1 MRIVPYCVT
10 IYAMEVRNMR
20 LNIVKSTNAEQLY
33 IIKSFRKGNKNTS
46 RIVRKLGT
54 MASLLPEHDNDRDK
68 VIAWAKEEA
77 RLMTEAEE
85 NNTLKVPI
93 ELSEGKQLS
102 IGEQVSFNGGY
113 LFLQKMFHELGLN
126 KICSNISKRYEFQYD
141 LSSILANL
149 IYARIL
155 SPSSKLS
162 SFEYMQEL
170 IETPEF
176 ELHDIYRALDV
187 LEKESDNIQ
196 ASIYENTKKSRNDA
210 ILYYDC
216 TNFFFEIEEESGVR
230 KYGKSKEHRPNP
242 IVQLGLFLDGD
253 GIPLA
258 FTVFPGNEN
267 EQPTLIPMEKKI
279 LSDFKLSRF
288 IICTDAGL
296 ASTANRRFNDRAD
309 RSFIVT
315 QSLKTMK
322 GFLKEWALDP
332 KGWSLGSGDKTY
344 DISKIDDDI
353 HMNSV
358 FHKERWIKENGL
370 EQRLIVSY
378 SPKYKHY
385 QQQIRSRQVERAI
398 KIVEKG
404 SKAKTR
410 NPNSPT
416 RFIEEIQM
424 TMDGEV
430 AEKTSRSLD
439 EKKIVEESI
448 YDGFTAVCTTL
459 EDDIYDILKVN
470 RRRWEIEES
479 FRIMKSE
486 FKARPVYLRKDER
499 IVAHFLTCF
508 LSLLVYRLLEHKL
521 DEKYTV
527 SELTQ
532 TLRKMNFFHMDGIGY
547 LPEYTRSEITDALHE
562 EFGFR
567 TDTEIVTEKT
577 MKKIIR
583 DTKK

>member
-1 MRIVPYCVT
+1 
-10 IYAMEVRNMR
+10 MEVRKMR
-20 LNIVKSTNAEQLY
+20 LNIVKSKNAEQLY
-33 IIKSFRKGNKNTS
+33 IIKSFRKGSKNTS
-46 RIVRKLGT
+46 RIMKKLGT
-54 MASLLPEHDNDRDK
+54 MASLLPEHDNDREK

-85 NNTLKVPI
+85 NNTLSIPI
-93 ELSEGKQLS
+93 ELSEGKQLA
-102 IGEQVSFNGGY
+102 IGEQVTFNGGY
-113 LFLQKMFHELGLN
+113 LFLQKMFHELGLG
-126 KICSNISKRYEFQYD
+126 KICNDISKRYEFQYD
-141 LSSILANL
+141 LSSVLANL

-170 IETPEF
+170 IEIPEF

-196 ASIYENTKKSRNDA
+196 AKIYENTKKSRNDA

-216 TNFFFEIEEESGVR
+216 TNFFFEIEEESGIK

-279 LSDFKLSRF
+279 LSDFALSKF

-332 KGWSLGSGDKTY
+332 EGWYLGSGEETY
-344 DISKIDDDI
+344 DISTIDEEI

-385 QQQIRSRQVERAI
+385 QQQVRSRQVERAA

-404 SKAKTR
+404 SSAKTR
-410 NPNSPT
+410 NPNSPS
-416 RFIEEIQM
+416 RFVEEIQL

-439 EKKIVEESI
+439 EEKIAEESK

-459 EDDIYDILKVN
+459 EDDIADILKVN

-486 FKARPVYLRKDER
+486 FKARPVFLQKDER
-499 IVAHFLTCF
+499 IRAHFLTCF
-508 LSLLVYRLLEHKL
+508 LALLVYRLLEHKL
-521 DEKYTV
+521 GERYTV
-527 SELTQ
+527 SELIK
-532 TLRKMNFFHMDGIGY
+532 TLRSMNFFHMDGIGY
-547 LPEYTRSEITDALHE
+547 LPEYTRSEITDSLHE
-562 EFGFR
+562 NCGFR

-583 DTKK
+583 ATKR

>member
-1 MRIVPYCVT
+1 
-10 IYAMEVRNMR
+10 MR

-332 KGWSLGSGDKTY
+332 KGWSLGSGDETY

-385 QQQIRSRQVERAI
+385 QQQVRSRQVERAI

-532 TLRKMNFFHMDGIGY
+532 TLRKMNFFRMEGIGY
-547 LPEYTRSEITDALHE
+547 LPEYTRTEITDALHE
-562 EFGFR
+562 KFDFR

>member
-1 MRIVPYCVT
+1 
-10 IYAMEVRNMR
+10 MR
-20 LNIVKSTNAEQLY
+20 LTISKSKNAEQLY
-33 IIKSFRKGNKNTS
+33 ITKSYRINKNKTS
-46 RIVRKLGT
+46 SKIVRKLGSMT
-54 MASLLPEHDNDRDK
+54 SLLPKHDNDREK

-77 RLMTEAEE
+77 RRMTEEE
-85 NNTLKVPI
+85 KRNTLKIPA
-93 ELSEGKQLS
+93 EFSEGKQLS
-102 IGEQVSFNGGY
+102 FGEQVTFNGGY
-113 LFLQKMFHELGLN
+113 LFLQKMYHELGLAS
-126 KICSNISKRYEFQYD
+126 ICNDISKRYDFKYD
-141 LSSILANL
+141 LSKVLSGL

-162 SFEYMQEL
+162 SFEYMQQL
-170 IETPEF
+170 IETPDF

-187 LEKESDNIQ
+187 LDKESDTIQ
-196 ASIYENTKKSRNDA
+196 AMIYENTKKDRNDA

-216 TNFFFEIEEESGVR
+216 TNFFFEIEEESGIR

-242 IVQLGLFLDGD
+242 IVQLGLFLDAD

-296 ASTANRRFNDRAD
+296 ASTANRRFNNRGDRT
-309 RSFIVT
+309 FIVT
-315 QSLKTMK
+315 QSLKSMK

-332 KGWSLGSGDKTY
+332 KGWSLGSGDETY
-344 DISKIDDDI
+344 DISKIDENI
-353 HMNSV
+353 HTNDV
-358 FHKERWIKENGL
+358 FHKERWINENGL

-378 SPKYKHY
+378 SPKYKNY
-385 QQQIRSRQVERAI
+385 QQQIRQRQVDRAA
-398 KIVEKG
+398 KIIEKG
-404 SKAKTR
+404 SSAKTR
-410 NPNSPT
+410 NPNSPA

-430 AEKTSRSLD
+430 AEKTTRSLN
-439 EKKIVEESI
+439 EKKIAEEST

-459 EDDIYDILKVN
+459 ADDIADILKVN
-470 RRRWEIEES
+470 HRRWEIEES

-486 FKARPVYLRKDER
+486 FKARPVFLQKDER
-499 IVAHFLTCF
+499 IRAHFLTCF

-521 DEKYTV
+521 DEKYSV
-527 SELTQ
+527 SELTS
-532 TLRKMNFFHMDGIGY
+532 TLRNMNFFKIDALGY
-547 LPEYTRSEITDALHE
+547 LPEYTRNEITDDLHDKL
-562 EFGFR
+562 GFR
-567 TDTEIVTEKT
+567 TDMEIVTDKT

-583 DTKK
+583 LTKR

>member
-1 MRIVPYCVT
+1 MRVT
-10 IYAMEVRNMR
+10 LTKSKVAEHVYISKAYRND
-20 LNIVKSTNAEQLY
+20 NGKS
-33 IIKSFRKGNKNTS
+33 TS
-46 RIVRKLGT
+46 RIFKKLGT
-54 MASLLPEHDNDRDK
+54 MAELLPKHDNDREK
-68 VIAWAKEEA
+68 VLAWAREQA
-77 RLMTEAEE
+77 RICTEAEK
-85 NNTLKVPI
+85 NNTLKIPV
-93 ELSEGKQLS
+93 EFSQGKQ
-102 IGEQVSFNGGY
+102 IAMGERVSFNGGY
-113 LFLQKMFHELGLN
+113 LFLQKMFHELGLD
-126 KICSNISKRYEFQYD
+126 KICSSISGKYEFQYD
-141 LSSILANL
+141 LSSVLANL

-170 IETPEF
+170 IETPGF

-196 ASIYENTKKSRNDA
+196 SSIYANTKKERNDA

-216 TNFFFEIEEESGVR
+216 TNFFFEIEEESGIKR
-230 KYGKSKEHRPNP
+230 YGKSKEHRPNP
-242 IVQLGLFLDGD
+242 IVQFGLFLDGN

-267 EQPTLIPMEKKI
+267 EQPTLIPMEQKI
-279 LSDFKLSRF
+279 LSDFALSKF

-296 ASTANRRFNDRAD
+296 ASTVNRRFNDRAD

-315 QSLKTMK
+315 QSLKSMK

-332 KGWSLGSGDKTY
+332 TGWRLGSGAEAY
-344 DISKIDDDI
+344 DISRIDEDV

-385 QQQIRSRQVERAI
+385 QRQIRSRQVERAI

-404 SKAKTR
+404 SGAKTR

-416 RFIEEIQM
+416 RFVKEIQL

-430 AEKTSRSLD
+430 AEKNSRSLD
-439 EKKIVEESI
+439 EKKIAEESM

-459 EDDIYDILKVN
+459 EDEIADILKVHH
-470 RRRWEIEES
+470 RRWEIEES

-486 FKARPVYLRKDER
+486 FKARPVYLQKDER
-499 IVAHFLTCF
+499 IRAHFLTCF

-521 DEKYTV
+521 DERYTV
-527 SELTQ
+527 SELIK
-532 TLRKMNFFHMDGIGY
+532 TLRGMNFFHMEGIGY

-567 TDTEIVTEKT
+567 TDTEIVPEKN

-583 DTKK
+583 STKK

>member
-1 MRIVPYCVT
+1 M
-10 IYAMEVRNMR
+10 MEVRKMR
-20 LNIVKSTNAEQLY
+20 LNIVKSKNAEQLY
-33 IIKSFRKGNKNTS
+33 IIKSFRKGSKNTS
-46 RIVRKLGT
+46 RIMKKLGT
-54 MASLLPEHDNDRDK
+54 MASLLPEHDNDREK

-85 NNTLKVPI
+85 NNTLSIPI
-93 ELSEGKQLS
+93 ELSEGKQLA
-102 IGEQVSFNGGY
+102 IGEQVTFNGGY
-113 LFLQKMFHELGLN
+113 LFLQKMFHELGLG
-126 KICSNISKRYEFQYD
+126 KICNDISKRYEFQYD
-141 LSSILANL
+141 LSSVLANL

-170 IETPEF
+170 IEIPEF

-196 ASIYENTKKSRNDA
+196 AKIYENTKKSRNDA

-216 TNFFFEIEEESGVR
+216 TNFFFEIEEESGIK
-230 KYGKSKEHRPNP
+230 KYGKGKEHRPNP

-258 FTVFPGNEN
+258 FTVFPGNKN

-279 LSDFKLSRF
+279 LSDFALSKF

-322 GFLKEWALDP
+322 RFLKEWALDHE
-332 KGWSLGSGDKTY
+332 GWYLGSGEETY
-344 DISKIDDDI
+344 DISNIDEDI

-378 SPKYKHY
+378 SPKYKKY
-385 QQQIRSRQVERAI
+385 QQQIRQRQVERAA

-404 SKAKTR
+404 SSAKTR
-410 NPNSPT
+410 NPNSPS
-416 RFIEEIQM
+416 RFVEEIQL

-430 AEKTSRSLD
+430 AEKISRSLD
-439 EKKIVEESI
+439 EKKIAEESM

-459 EDDIYDILKVN
+459 EDDVADILKVN
-470 RRRWEIEES
+470 HRRWEIEES

-486 FKARPVYLRKDER
+486 FKARPVYLQKDER
-499 IVAHFLTCF
+499 IRAHFLTCF
-508 LSLLVYRLLEHKL
+508 LALLVYRLLEHKL
-521 DEKYTV
+521 DERYTV
-527 SELTQ
+527 PELIK
-532 TLRKMNFFHMDGIGY
+532 TLRSMNFFHMDGIGY
-547 LPEYTRSEITDALHE
+547 LPEYTRSEITDSLHE
-562 EFGFR
+562 EFEFR
-567 TDTEIVTEKT
+567 TDTEIVPEKN
-577 MKKIIR
+577 MKKIIKA
-583 DTKK
+583 TKR

>member
-1 MRIVPYCVT
+1 MRVT
-10 IYAMEVRNMR
+10 LTKSNVAEHVYISKAYRNDKG
-20 LNIVKSTNAEQLY
+20 KSTSK
-33 IIKSFRKGNKNTS
+33 IFK
-46 RIVRKLGT
+46 KLGT
-54 MASLLPEHDNDRDK
+54 MAELLPKHDNDREK
-68 VIAWAKEEA
+68 VLAWAREQARICTEE
-77 RLMTEAEE
+77 EK
-85 NNTLKVPI
+85 NNTLKVPV
-93 ELSEGKQLS
+93 EFSQGKQ
-102 IGEQVSFNGGY
+102 IAMGERVSFNGGY
-113 LFLQKMFHELGLN
+113 LFLQKMFHELGLD
-126 KICSNISKRYEFQYD
+126 KICNNISKKYEFQYD
-141 LSSILANL
+141 LSSVLANL

-170 IETPEF
+170 IEVPEF

-196 ASIYENTKKSRNDA
+196 AEIYENTKKSRNDA

-216 TNFFFEIEEESGVR
+216 TNFFFEIEEESGIK

-242 IVQLGLFLDGD
+242 IVQFGLFLDGD

-279 LSDFKLSRF
+279 LSDFALSKF

-344 DISKIDDDI
+344 DISMIDEDI

-385 QQQIRSRQVERAI
+385 QQQIRSRQVERAV
-398 KIVEKG
+398 KIIEKG

-410 NPNSPT
+410 NPNSPS
-416 RFIEEIQM
+416 RFVEEIQL

-439 EKKIVEESI
+439 EKKIAEESM

-459 EDDIYDILKVN
+459 EDDIANILKVN
-470 RRRWEIEES
+470 HRRWEIEES

-486 FKARPVYLRKDER
+486 FKARPVYLQKDER
-499 IVAHFLTCF
+499 IRAHFLTCF

-527 SELTQ
+527 SELIK
-532 TLRKMNFFHMDGIGY
+532 TLRSMNFFHMDGIGY
-547 LPEYTRSEITDALHE
+547 LPEYTRSEITDALHDE
-562 EFGFR
+562 LGFR
-567 TDTEIVTEKT
+567 TDTEIVPEKS
-577 MKKIIR
+577 MKKIIKT
-583 DTKK
+583 TKK

>member
-1 MRIVPYCVT
+1 MRVT
-10 IYAMEVRNMR
+10 LTKSNVAEHVYISKAYRNEKG
-20 LNIVKSTNAEQLY
+20 KS
-33 IIKSFRKGNKNTS
+33 TS
-46 RIVRKLGT
+46 RIFKKLGT
-54 MASLLPEHDNDRDK
+54 MEELLPKHDNDREK
-68 VIAWAKEEA
+68 VLEWAREQA
-77 RLMTEAEE
+77 RICTEAEK
-85 NNTLKVPI
+85 NNTLKIPV
-93 ELSEGKQLS
+93 EFSQGKQ
-102 IGEQVSFNGGY
+102 IAMGERVSFNGGY
-113 LFLQKMFHELGLN
+113 IFLQKMFYELGLN
-126 KICSNISKRYEFQYD
+126 NICDNIAEKYGFQYD

-170 IETPEF
+170 LEIPEF

-187 LEKESDNIQ
+187 LNKESDYIQ
-196 ASIYENTKKSRNDA
+196 AKIYESTKKSRNDA

-216 TNFFFEIEEESGVR
+216 TNFFFEIEEESGIK
-230 KYGKSKEHRPNP
+230 KYGKGKEHRPNP
-242 IVQLGLFLDGD
+242 IVQFGLFLDGD
-253 GIPLA
+253 GMPLA

-267 EQPTLIPMEKKI
+267 EQPSLIPMEKKI
-279 LSDFKLSRF
+279 LSDFALSRF

-296 ASTANRRFNDRAD
+296 ASTANRRFNDRGD

-322 GFLKEWALDP
+322 DFLKEWALDP
-332 KGWSLGSGDKTY
+332 KGWSLGNGSEIY
-344 DISKIDDDI
+344 DISSIDDEL

-358 FHKERWIKENGL
+358 FHKERWINENGL

-378 SPKYKHY
+378 SPKYKRY
-385 QQQIRSRQVERAI
+385 QQQIRQRQVDRAARI
-398 KIVEKG
+398 IEKG
-404 SKAKTR
+404 STYKTH

-416 RFIEEIQM
+416 RFIEEVQV

-430 AEKTSRSLD
+430 AEKTSRSLN
-439 EKKIVEESI
+439 EKKIAEESM

-459 EDDIYDILKVN
+459 EDDIADILKVSH
-470 RRRWEIEES
+470 RRWEIEES

-486 FKARPVYLRKDER
+486 FKARPVYLQKDER
-499 IVAHFLTCF
+499 ICAHFLTCF
-508 LSLLVYRLLEHKL
+508 LALLVYRRLEHRL
-521 DEKYTV
+521 NEKCTV
-527 SELTQ
+527 AELTQ
-532 TLRKMNFFHMDGIGY
+532 TLKKMNFFHIDGIGY

-567 TDTEIVTEKT
+567 TDSEILPEKN

-583 DTKK
+583 DSKK

>member
-1 MRIVPYCVT
+1 MRIVPYCVK
-10 IYAMEVRNMR
+10 IYMMEEYKMR

-33 IIKSFRKGNKNTS
+33 IIKSFRKGSKNTS

-85 NNTLKVPI
+85 NNTLKIPI
-93 ELSEGKQLS
+93 ELSEGKQMS

-113 LFLQKMFHELGLN
+113 LFLQKMFHELGLD
-126 KICSNISKRYEFQYD
+126 KICNNISKKYEFQYD
-141 LSSILANL
+141 LSSVLANL

-216 TNFFFEIEEESGVR
+216 TNFFFEIEEESGIK

-279 LSDFKLSRF
+279 LSDFALSKF

-332 KGWSLGSGDKTY
+332 KGWSLGSSDETY
-344 DISKIDDDI
+344 DITKIDEDI

-358 FHKERWIKENGL
+358 FHKERWIRENGL

-385 QQQIRSRQVERAI
+385 QQQIRSRQVERAV

-410 NPNSPT
+410 NPNSPS
-416 RFIEEIQM
+416 RFVEEIQL
-424 TMDGEV
+424 TIDGEV
-430 AEKTSRSLD
+430 AEKTSRSID
-439 EKKIVEESI
+439 EKKIAEESM

-459 EDDIYDILKVN
+459 EDDIADILKVN
-470 RRRWEIEES
+470 HRRWEIEES

-486 FKARPVYLRKDER
+486 FKARPVYLQKDER
-499 IVAHFLTCF
+499 IRAHFLTCF

-521 DEKYTV
+521 DDKYTV
-527 SELTQ
+527 SELIQ
-532 TLRKMNFFHMDGIGY
+532 TLRKMNFFRMDGIGY

-567 TDTEIVTEKT
+567 TDMEIVTEKT

-583 DTKK
+583 DTRR

>member
-332 KGWSLGSGDKTY
+332 KGWSLGSGDETY

-479 FRIMKSE
+479 FKIMKSE

-532 TLRKMNFFHMDGIGY
+532 TLRKMNFFRMEGIGY
-547 LPEYTRSEITDALHE
+547 LPEYTRTEITDALHE
-562 EFGFR
+562 KFDFR

>member
-1 MRIVPYCVT
+1 MRVT
-10 IYAMEVRNMR
+10 LTKSNVAEHVYISKAYRNDKG
-20 LNIVKSTNAEQLY
+20 KS
-33 IIKSFRKGNKNTS
+33 TS
-46 RIVRKLGT
+46 RIFKKLGT
-54 MASLLPEHDNDRDK
+54 MAELLPKHDNDREK
-68 VIAWAKEEA
+68 VLAWAREQARICTEE
-77 RLMTEAEE
+77 EKK
-85 NNTLKVPI
+85 NTLKVPV
-93 ELSEGKQLS
+93 EFSQGKQIA
-102 IGEQVSFNGGY
+102 IGERASFNGGY
-113 LFLQKMFHELGLN
+113 LFLQKMFHKLGLG
-126 KICSNISKRYEFQYD
+126 KICNDISKKYEFQYD
-141 LSSILANL
+141 LSSVLANL

-176 ELHDIYRALDV
+176 ELHDVYRALDV
-187 LEKESDNIQ
+187 LEKESESIQ
-196 ASIYENTKKSRNDA
+196 AQIYENTKKDRNDA

-216 TNFFFEIEEESGVR
+216 TNFFFEIEEESGIR

-242 IVQLGLFLDGD
+242 IVQFGLFLDGN

-279 LSDFKLSRF
+279 LADFALSKF

-332 KGWSLGSGDKTY
+332 EGWTLGSGKETY
-344 DISKIDDDI
+344 DISKIDEDF

-385 QQQIRSRQVERAI
+385 QQQIRSRQVERAV

-410 NPNSPT
+410 NLNSPS
-416 RFIEEIQM
+416 RFVEEIQL

-430 AEKTSRSLD
+430 AEKISRHLD
-439 EKKIVEESI
+439 EKKIAEESM

-459 EDDIYDILKVN
+459 EDDVADILKVN

-486 FKARPVYLRKDER
+486 FKARPVFLQKDER
-499 IVAHFLTCF
+499 IRAHFLTCF
-508 LSLLVYRLLEHKL
+508 LSLLVYRLLEHEL
-521 DEKYTV
+521 DERYTV
-527 SELTQ
+527 SELIK
-532 TLRKMNFFHMDGIGY
+532 TLRSMNFFHMDGIGY
-547 LPEYTRSEITDALHE
+547 LPEYTRSEITDSLHE

-567 TDTEIVTEKT
+567 TDTEIVPEKN
-577 MKKIIR
+577 MKNIIKT
-583 DTKK
+583 TKK

>member
-1 MRIVPYCVT
+1 
-10 IYAMEVRNMR
+10 MR

-332 KGWSLGSGDKTY
+332 KGWSLGSGDETY

-532 TLRKMNFFHMDGIGY
+532 TLRKMNFFRMDGIGY

>member
-1 MRIVPYCVT
+1 
-10 IYAMEVRNMR
+10 MR
-20 LNIVKSTNAEQLY
+20 LNIVKSANAEQLY
-33 IIKSFRKGNKNTS
+33 IIKSFRKGSKNTS

-54 MASLLPEHDNDRDK
+54 MAALLPEHDNDREK

-102 IGEQVSFNGGY
+102 IGEKVSFNGGY

-126 KICSNISKRYEFQYD
+126 KICNNISKKYEFRYD
-141 LSSILANL
+141 LSSVVANL

-170 IETPEF
+170 IETPDF

-187 LEKESDNIQ
+187 LAKESDNIQ
-196 ASIYENTKKSRNDA
+196 ASIYEHTKKGRNDA

-216 TNFFFEIEEESGVR
+216 TNFFFEIEEESGIR
-230 KYGKSKEHRPNP
+230 KYGKGKEHRPNP
-242 IVQLGLFLDGD
+242 IVQFGLFLDGD

-279 LSDFKLSRF
+279 LSDFALSKF

-296 ASTANRRFNDRAD
+296 ASTANRRFNDRAN

-322 GFLKEWALDP
+322 GYLKEWALDT
-332 KGWSLGSGDKTY
+332 KGWSLGSGEKTY
-344 DISKIDDDI
+344 DISKIDEEI

-370 EQRLIVSY
+370 EQRLIISY

-385 QQQIRSRQVERAI
+385 QQQIRSRQVERAV
-398 KIVEKG
+398 KIIEKG
-404 SKAKTR
+404 PGAKTR
-410 NPNSPT
+410 NQNSPS
-416 RFIEEIQM
+416 RFVEEIQL

-430 AEKTSRSLD
+430 AKKTLRTLD
-439 EKKIVEESI
+439 EKKIAEESM
-448 YDGFTAVCTTL
+448 YDGFSAVCTTL
-459 EDDIYDILKVN
+459 EDDIEDILKVN
-470 RRRWEIEES
+470 HRRWEIEES

-486 FKARPVYLRKDER
+486 FKARPVYLQKDER
-499 IVAHFLTCF
+499 IRAHFLTCF

-521 DEKYTV
+521 GERYTV
-527 SELTQ
+527 SELVR

-562 EFGFR
+562 EFNFR

-583 DTKK
+583 ETKR

>member
-1 MRIVPYCVT
+1 M
-10 IYAMEVRNMR
+10 MEVRKMR
-20 LNIVKSTNAEQLY
+20 LNIVKSKNAEQLY
-33 IIKSFRKGNKNTS
+33 IIKSFRKGSKNTS
-46 RIVRKLGT
+46 RIMKKLGT

-85 NNTLKVPI
+85 NNTLSIPI
-93 ELSEGKQLS
+93 ELSEGKQLA

-113 LFLQKMFHELGLN
+113 LFLQKMFHKLGLGR
-126 KICSNISKRYEFQYD
+126 ICNDISRKYEFQYD
-141 LSSILANL
+141 LSSVLANL

-170 IETPEF
+170 IEAPEF
-176 ELHDIYRALDV
+176 ELHDVYRALDV
-187 LEKESDNIQ
+187 LEKESENIQ
-196 ASIYENTKKSRNDA
+196 ASIYENTKKDRNDA

-216 TNFFFEIEEESGVR
+216 TNFFFEIEEESGIR

-242 IVQLGLFLDGD
+242 IVQLSLFLDGN

-279 LSDFKLSRF
+279 LSDFALSKF

-332 KGWSLGSGDKTY
+332 EGWTLGSGEETY
-344 DISKIDDDI
+344 DISKIDEDI

-358 FHKERWIKENGL
+358 FHKERWIKENEL

-385 QQQIRSRQVERAI
+385 QHQIRSRQVERAV

-404 SKAKTR
+404 SKAKTK
-410 NPNSPT
+410 NPNSPS
-416 RFIEEIQM
+416 RFVEEIQL

-430 AEKTSRSLD
+430 AEKISRNLD
-439 EKKIVEESI
+439 EKKIAEESM

-459 EDDIYDILKVN
+459 EDDIADILKVN
-470 RRRWEIEES
+470 RRRWEIEE
-479 FRIMKSE
+479 
-486 FKARPVYLRKDER
+486 
-499 IVAHFLTCF
+499 
-508 LSLLVYRLLEHKL
+508 
-521 DEKYTV
+521 
-527 SELTQ
+527 
-532 TLRKMNFFHMDGIGY
+532 
-547 LPEYTRSEITDALHE
+547 
-562 EFGFR
+562 
-567 TDTEIVTEKT
+567 
-577 MKKIIR
+577 
-583 DTKK
+583 

>member
-1 MRIVPYCVT
+1 
-10 IYAMEVRNMR
+10 MEVRKMR
-20 LNIVKSTNAEQLY
+20 LNIVKSKNAEQLY
-33 IIKSFRKGNKNTS
+33 IIKSFRKGSKNTS
-46 RIVRKLGT
+46 RIMKKLGT
-54 MASLLPEHDNDRDK
+54 MASLLPEHDNDREK

-77 RLMTEAEE
+77 RLMTVAEE
-85 NNTLKVPI
+85 NNTLSIPI
-93 ELSEGKQLS
+93 ELSEGKQLT

-113 LFLQKMFHELGLN
+113 LFLQKMFHELGLG
-126 KICSNISKRYEFQYD
+126 KICNDISKRYEFQYD
-141 LSSILANL
+141 LSSVLANL

-170 IETPEF
+170 IEIPEF

-196 ASIYENTKKSRNDA
+196 AKIYENTKKSRNDA

-216 TNFFFEIEEESGVR
+216 TNFFFEIEEESGIK

-279 LSDFKLSRF
+279 LSDFALSKF

-332 KGWSLGSGDKTY
+332 EGWYLGSGEETY
-344 DISKIDDDI
+344 DISTIDEEI

-385 QQQIRSRQVERAI
+385 QQQVRSRQVERAA

-404 SKAKTR
+404 SSAKTR
-410 NPNSPT
+410 NPNSPS
-416 RFIEEIQM
+416 RFVEEIQL

-439 EKKIVEESI
+439 EEKIAEESK

-459 EDDIYDILKVN
+459 EDDIADILKVN

-486 FKARPVYLRKDER
+486 FKARPVYLQKDER
-499 IVAHFLTCF
+499 IRAHFLTCF

-527 SELTQ
+527 SELIK
-532 TLRKMNFFHMDGIGY
+532 TLRSMNFFHMDGIGY
-547 LPEYTRSEITDALHE
+547 LPEYTRSEITDSLHE
-562 EFGFR
+562 EFEFR
-567 TDTEIVTEKT
+567 TDTEIVPEKN
-577 MKKIIR
+577 MKKIIKA
-583 DTKK
+583 TKR

>member
-1 MRIVPYCVT
+1 MRVT
-10 IYAMEVRNMR
+10 LTKSNVAEHVYISKAYRNDKG
-20 LNIVKSTNAEQLY
+20 KSTSK
-33 IIKSFRKGNKNTS
+33 IFK
-46 RIVRKLGT
+46 KLGT
-54 MASLLPEHDNDRDK
+54 MAELLPKHDNDREK
-68 VIAWAKEEA
+68 VLAWAREQARICTEE
-77 RLMTEAEE
+77 EK
-85 NNTLKVPI
+85 NNTLKVPV
-93 ELSEGKQLS
+93 EFSQGKQ
-102 IGEQVSFNGGY
+102 IAMGERVSFNGGY
-113 LFLQKMFHELGLN
+113 LFLQKMFHELGLD
-126 KICSNISKRYEFQYD
+126 KICNNISKKYEFQYD
-141 LSSILANL
+141 LSSVLANL

-170 IETPEF
+170 IEAPEF

-196 ASIYENTKKSRNDA
+196 AEIYENTKKSRNDA

-216 TNFFFEIEEESGVR
+216 TNFFFEIEEESGIK

-279 LSDFKLSRF
+279 LSDFALSKF

-344 DISKIDDDI
+344 DISKIDEDI

-385 QQQIRSRQVERAI
+385 QQQIRSRQVERAV

-410 NPNSPT
+410 NPNSPS
-416 RFIEEIQM
+416 RFVEEIQL

-439 EKKIVEESI
+439 EKKIAEESM

-459 EDDIYDILKVN
+459 EDDIANILKVN
-470 RRRWEIEES
+470 HRRWEIEES

-486 FKARPVYLRKDER
+486 FKARPVYLQKDER
-499 IVAHFLTCF
+499 IRAHFLTCF

-527 SELTQ
+527 SELIK
-532 TLRKMNFFHMDGIGY
+532 TLRSMNFFHMDGIGY
-547 LPEYTRSEITDALHE
+547 LPEYTRSEITDALHDE
-562 EFGFR
+562 LGFR
-567 TDTEIVTEKT
+567 TDTEIVPEKS
-577 MKKIIR
+577 MKKIIKT
-583 DTKK
+583 TKK

>member
-1 MRIVPYCVT
+1 
-10 IYAMEVRNMR
+10 MR
-20 LNIVKSTNAEQLY
+20 LNIVKSANAEQLY
-33 IIKSFRKGNKNTS
+33 IIKSFRKGAKNTS
-46 RIVRKLGT
+46 KIVRKLGT
-54 MASLLPEHDNDRDK
+54 MASLLPQHDNDREK

-85 NNTLKVPI
+85 NNTLKIPV
-93 ELSEGKQLS
+93 ELSEGKQLVM
-102 IGEQVSFNGGY
+102 GEKVSFNGGY
-113 LFLQKMFHELGLN
+113 LFLQKIFHELGLN
-126 KICSNISKRYEFQYD
+126 KICNNISKKYEFKYD

-187 LEKESDNIQ
+187 LEKESDSIQ
-196 ASIYENTKKSRNDA
+196 ASIYENTKKGRNDA

-216 TNFFFEIEEESGVR
+216 TNFFFEIEDESGIR
-230 KYGKSKEHRPNP
+230 KYGRSKEHRPNP
-242 IVQLGLFLDGD
+242 IVQLGLFLDGN

-258 FTVFPGNEN
+258 FTVFPGNES

-279 LSDFKLSRF
+279 LSDFALSKF

-296 ASTANRRFNDRAD
+296 ASTANRRFNNRSN

-322 GFLKEWALDP
+322 EFLKEWALDP
-332 KGWSLGSGDKTY
+332 KGWSLGSSEKTY
-344 DISKIDDDI
+344 DISKIDEEV

-358 FHKERWIKENGL
+358 FHKERWIKENDL
-370 EQRLIVSY
+370 EQRLIISY
-378 SPKYKHY
+378 SPKYKYY
-385 QQQIRSRQVERAI
+385 QRQIRSRQVERAA

-404 SKAKTR
+404 LNAKTR
-410 NPNSPT
+410 NPNSPS
-416 RFIEEIQM
+416 RFIEELQL

-430 AEKTSRSLD
+430 AEKISRSLNV
-439 EKKIVEESI
+439 EKIKEESK
-448 YDGFTAVCTTL
+448 YDGFTAVCTNL
-459 EDDIYDILKVN
+459 EDDILDILKVN

-499 IVAHFLTCF
+499 ISAHFLTCF
-508 LSLLVYRLLEHKL
+508 LALLVYRMLEHKL

-532 TLRKMNFFHMDGIGY
+532 TLRRMTFFHMSGVGY
-547 LPEYTRSEITDALHE
+547 LPGYTRTEITDALHE
-562 EFGFR
+562 KFGFR
-567 TDTEIVTEKT
+567 TDSEVITEKN
-577 MKKIIR
+577 MKKNIR
-583 DTKK
+583 NSKK

>member
-1 MRIVPYCVT
+1 MRVT
-10 IYAMEVRNMR
+10 LTKSNVAEHVYISKAYRNDKG
-20 LNIVKSTNAEQLY
+20 KSTSK
-33 IIKSFRKGNKNTS
+33 IFK
-46 RIVRKLGT
+46 KLGT
-54 MASLLPEHDNDRDK
+54 MAELLPKHDNDREK
-68 VIAWAKEEA
+68 VLAWAREQARICTEE
-77 RLMTEAEE
+77 EK
-85 NNTLKVPI
+85 NNTLKVPV
-93 ELSEGKQLS
+93 EFSQGKQ
-102 IGEQVSFNGGY
+102 IAMGERVSFNGGY
-113 LFLQKMFHELGLN
+113 LFLQKMFHELGLD
-126 KICSNISKRYEFQYD
+126 KICNNISKKYEFQYD
-141 LSSILANL
+141 LSSVLANL

-216 TNFFFEIEEESGVR
+216 TNFFFEIEEESGIK
-230 KYGKSKEHRPNP
+230 KYGISKEHRPNP

-267 EQPTLIPMEKKI
+267 EQPTLIPMERKI
-279 LSDFKLSRF
+279 LSDFSLSKF

-332 KGWSLGSGDKTY
+332 KDWSLGSDDETY
-344 DISKIDDDI
+344 DITKIDEDI

-358 FHKERWIKENGL
+358 FHKERWIKENNL

-385 QQQIRSRQVERAI
+385 QQQIRSRQVERAA

-410 NPNSPT
+410 NPNSPS
-416 RFIEEIQM
+416 RFVEEIQL

-439 EKKIVEESI
+439 EKKIAEESM

-459 EDDIYDILKVN
+459 EDDIADILKVN
-470 RRRWEIEES
+470 HRRWEIEES

-486 FKARPVYLRKDER
+486 FKARSVYLQKDER
-499 IVAHFLTCF
+499 IRAHFLTCF

-521 DEKYTV
+521 DDRYTV
-527 SELTQ
+527 SELIKA
-532 TLRKMNFFHMDGIGY
+532 LRSMNFFHMDGIGY

-567 TDTEIVTEKT
+567 TDTEIVPEKN
-577 MKKIIR
+577 MKKIIKA
-583 DTKK
+583 TKK

>member
-1 MRIVPYCVT
+1 MRVT
-10 IYAMEVRNMR
+10 LTKSNVAEHVYISKAYRNDKG
-20 LNIVKSTNAEQLY
+20 KSTSK
-33 IIKSFRKGNKNTS
+33 IFK
-46 RIVRKLGT
+46 KLGT
-54 MASLLPEHDNDRDK
+54 MAELLPKHDNDREK
-68 VIAWAKEEA
+68 VLAWAREQARICTEE
-77 RLMTEAEE
+77 EK
-85 NNTLKVPI
+85 NNTLKVPV
-93 ELSEGKQLS
+93 EFSQGKQ
-102 IGEQVSFNGGY
+102 IAMGERVSFNGGY
-113 LFLQKMFHELGLN
+113 LFLQKMFHELGLD
-126 KICSNISKRYEFQYD
+126 KICNNISKKYEFQYD
-141 LSSILANL
+141 LSSVLANL

-170 IETPEF
+170 IEVPEF

-196 ASIYENTKKSRNDA
+196 AEIYENTKKSRNDA

-216 TNFFFEIEEESGVR
+216 TNFFFEIEEESGIK

-242 IVQLGLFLDGD
+242 IVQFGLFLDGD

-279 LSDFKLSRF
+279 LSDFALSKF

-332 KGWSLGSGDKTY
+332 KGWSLGSGDKAY
-344 DISKIDDDI
+344 DISKIDEDI

-385 QQQIRSRQVERAI
+385 QQQIRSRQVERAV

-410 NPNSPT
+410 NPNSPS
-416 RFIEEIQM
+416 RFVEEIQL

-430 AEKTSRSLD
+430 AEKTSRNLD
-439 EKKIVEESI
+439 EKKIAEESM

-459 EDDIYDILKVN
+459 EDDIANILKVN
-470 RRRWEIEES
+470 HRRWEIEES

-486 FKARPVYLRKDER
+486 FKARPVYLQKDER
-499 IVAHFLTCF
+499 IRAHFLTCF

-527 SELTQ
+527 SELIK
-532 TLRKMNFFHMDGIGY
+532 TLRSMNFFHMDGIGY
-547 LPEYTRSEITDALHE
+547 LPEYTRSEITDALHDE
-562 EFGFR
+562 LGFR
-567 TDTEIVTEKT
+567 TDTEIVPEKS
-577 MKKIIR
+577 MKKIIKT
-583 DTKK
+583 TKK

>member
-1 MRIVPYCVT
+1 MRVT
-10 IYAMEVRNMR
+10 LTKSNVAEHVYISKAYRNDKG
-20 LNIVKSTNAEQLY
+20 KSTSK
-33 IIKSFRKGNKNTS
+33 IFK
-46 RIVRKLGT
+46 KLGT
-54 MASLLPEHDNDRDK
+54 MAELLPKHDNDREK
-68 VIAWAKEEA
+68 VLAWAREQARICTEE
-77 RLMTEAEE
+77 EK
-85 NNTLKVPI
+85 NNTLKVPV
-93 ELSEGKQLS
+93 EFSQGKQ
-102 IGEQVSFNGGY
+102 IAMGERVSFNGGY
-113 LFLQKMFHELGLN
+113 LFLQKMFHELGLD
-126 KICSNISKRYEFQYD
+126 KICNNISKKYEFQYD
-141 LSSILANL
+141 LSSVLANL

-216 TNFFFEIEEESGVR
+216 TNFFFEIEEESGIK
-230 KYGKSKEHRPNP
+230 KYGISKEHRPNP

-267 EQPTLIPMEKKI
+267 EQPTLIPMERKI
-279 LSDFKLSRF
+279 LSDFSLSKF

-332 KGWSLGSGDKTY
+332 KGWSLGSDDETY
-344 DISKIDDDI
+344 DITKIDEDI

-358 FHKERWIKENGL
+358 FHKERWIKENNL

-385 QQQIRSRQVERAI
+385 QQQIRSRQVERAA

-410 NPNSPT
+410 NPNSPS
-416 RFIEEIQM
+416 RFVEEIQL

-439 EKKIVEESI
+439 EKKIAEESM

-459 EDDIYDILKVN
+459 EDDIADILKVN
-470 RRRWEIEES
+470 HRRWEIEES

-499 IVAHFLTCF
+499 IRAHFLTCF

-521 DEKYTV
+521 DERYTV
-527 SELTQ
+527 SELIK
-532 TLRKMNFFHMDGIGY
+532 TLRSMNFFHMDGIGY
-547 LPEYTRSEITDALHE
+547 LPEYTRSEITDALHDE
-562 EFGFR
+562 LGFR
-567 TDTEIVTEKT
+567 TDMEIVTEKT

-583 DTKK
+583 ETKR

>member
-1 MRIVPYCVT
+1 
-10 IYAMEVRNMR
+10 MR

-33 IIKSFRKGNKNTS
+33 IIKSFRKGSKNTS

-54 MASLLPEHDNDRDK
+54 MASLLPSHDNDREK

-77 RLMTEAEE
+77 RLMTEAE
-85 NNTLKVPI
+85 NSNTLRVPI

-102 IGEQVSFNGGY
+102 MGEQVSFNGGY
-113 LFLQKMFHELGLN
+113 LFLQKLFHELGLG
-126 KICSNISKRYEFQYD
+126 KICSEISRKYAFQYD
-141 LSSILANL
+141 LSSVLANL

-170 IETPEF
+170 IEAPEF

-187 LEKESDNIQ
+187 LAKESDNIQ
-196 ASIYENTKKSRNDA
+196 AGIYENTKKSRNDA

-216 TNFFFEIEEESGVR
+216 TNFFFEIEEESGIR

-279 LSDFKLSRF
+279 LSDFSLSRF

-296 ASTANRRFNDRAD
+296 ASTTNRRFNDRSD
-309 RSFIVT
+309 RSFVVT

-322 GFLKEWALDP
+322 GFLREWALDP
-332 KGWSLGSGDKTY
+332 KGWSLGSGDELF
-344 DISKIDDDI
+344 DISGINENI

-385 QQQIRSRQVERAI
+385 QQQIRSRQVERAVRI
-398 KIVEKG
+398 IEKG
-404 SKAKTR
+404 SSAKTR
-410 NPNSPT
+410 NPNSPS
-416 RFIEEIQM
+416 RFVEEIQL
-424 TMDGEV
+424 TMDGEI

-439 EKKIVEESI
+439 EKKIAEESM

-459 EDDIYDILKVN
+459 EDDIADILRVN
-470 RRRWEIEES
+470 HRRWEIEES
-479 FRIMKSE
+479 FRIMKTE
-486 FKARPVYLRKDER
+486 FKARPVYLQKDER
-499 IVAHFLTCF
+499 IRAHFLTCF

-527 SELTQ
+527 TELTK
-532 TLRKMNFFHMDGIGY
+532 TLRTMNFFHMDGIGY

-562 EFGFR
+562 KFGFR

-577 MKKIIR
+577 MKKILQS
-583 DTKK
+583 TKK

>member
-1 MRIVPYCVT
+1 M
-10 IYAMEVRNMR
+10 
-20 LNIVKSTNAEQLY
+20 KSKNAEQLY
-33 IIKSFRKGNKNTS
+33 IIKSYRNDNGKSTT
-46 RIVRKLGT
+46 RIFKKLGT
-54 MASLLPEHDNDRDK
+54 MASLLPDHDNDREK

-77 RLMTEAEE
+77 RMLTEAE
-85 NNTLKVPI
+85 NNSTLKIPVEFSQEKQI
-93 ELSEGKQLS
+93 E
-102 IGEQVSFNGGY
+102 IGERVSFNGGY
-113 LFLQKMFHELGLN
+113 LFLQKMYHELGL
-126 KICSNISKRYEFQYD
+126 KDICDDISNRYAFKYD
-141 LSSILANL
+141 LSSVLSKL

-155 SPSSKLS
+155 SPASKLS

-196 ASIYENTKKSRNDA
+196 ARIYETTKKNRNDA

-216 TNFFFEIEEESGVR
+216 TNFFFEIEEESGIR

-242 IVQLGLFLDGD
+242 IVQLGLFLDAD

-315 QSLKTMK
+315 QSIKTMK
-322 GFLKEWALDP
+322 GFLKDWALDP
-332 KGWSLGSGDKTY
+332 KGWSLGSSEEIY
-344 DISKIDDDI
+344 DISNIDEDI

-378 SPKYKHY
+378 SPKYKKY
-385 QQQIRSRQVERAI
+385 QQQIRQRQVERAAMI
-398 KIVEKG
+398 IEKG
-404 SKAKTR
+404 SAAKTR
-410 NPNSPT
+410 NPNSPA
-416 RFIEEIQM
+416 RFIEELQLTI
-424 TMDGEV
+424 DGEV
-430 AEKTSRSLD
+430 AAMTSRTINN
-439 EKKIVEESI
+439 KKIAEESM

-459 EDDIYDILKVN
+459 EDEIADILRVN

-479 FRIMKSE
+479 FRIMKSD
-486 FKARPVYLRKDER
+486 FKARPVYLQKDER
-499 IVAHFLTCF
+499 ICAHFLTCF
-508 LSLLVYRLLEHKL
+508 LALLVYRLLEHKL
-521 DEKYTV
+521 DGRYTV
-527 SELTQ
+527 SELISS
-532 TLRKMNFFHMDGIGY
+532 LRQMNFFHMDGIGY
-547 LPEYTRSEITDALHE
+547 LPEYTRNEITDALHDN
-562 EFGFR
+562 FGFR
-567 TDTEIVTEKT
+567 TDTQIIPDKK

-583 DTKK
+583 STKK